1 MSFMVILGI
10 IAASLFAATYFTRRR
25 FGVLGLALAA
35 GFILSTLWTAD
46 ITPLIREAGV
56 ELLSPP
62 LTSVVAATLVLLPA
76 IILLFAGPKYSKRV
90 PRVIGSLAF
99 ALLAAALLL
108 PSLHSGLVLDAN
120 GKQIYD
126 VLNDNRN
133 YIITAA
139 IVYALFDILTIKS
152 PKHSDKDKE

>member
-1 MSFMVILGI
+1 MSFIVILGI
-10 IAASLFAATYFTRRR
+10 IAAALFAATYFTRRR

-35 GFILSTLWTAD
+35 GFILSSLWAAD
-46 ITPLIREAGV
+46 VTPLVREAGV

-62 LTSVVAATLVLLPA
+62 LASVVAASLVLLPA
-76 IILLFAGPKYSKRV
+76 IILLFAGPKYSKRL
-90 PRVIGSLAF
+90 PRVIGSVAF

-108 PSLHSGLVLDAN
+108 PSLYSGLVLDAN
-120 GKQIYD
+120 GKQVYD
-126 VLNDNRN
+126 LLNENRN

-139 IVYALFDILTIKS
+139 IAYALFDILTIKT